1 MKLPL
6 RAVPRA
12 ELEEGGMRLIEDAAG
27 DIVARVF
34 EDEAA
39 EALVLAANNLAN
51 MENALKWARIPIAED
66 CASYST
72 HRLTL
77 QKIDEAFATLREA
90 RK

>member
-12 ELEEGGMRLIEDAAG
+12 ELEEGRMRLIEDAAG

-39 EALVLAANNLAN
+39 EALVLAVNHHAPVVDALERVCTHGARSH
-51 MENALKWARIPIAED
+51 EQIRQDWDNARACLR
-66 CASYST
+66 
-72 HRLTL
+72 
-77 QKIDEAFATLREA
+77 KIKEPA
-90 RK
+90 